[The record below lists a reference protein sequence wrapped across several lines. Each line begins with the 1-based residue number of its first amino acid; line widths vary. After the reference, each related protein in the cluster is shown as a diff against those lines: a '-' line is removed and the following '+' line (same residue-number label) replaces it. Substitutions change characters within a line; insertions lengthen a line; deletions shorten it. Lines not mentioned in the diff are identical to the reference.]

1 MDAIVLV
8 GGLGTRLRPLT
19 DTRHKSLVPV
29 CNRPAI
35 DYLFDWV
42 RRAGI
47 DRVVLALGVHNE
59 DLARTYP
66 PGTYDGLEIAVVTE
80 HARLESGGA
89 IRNAVREAGI
99 EGRFLVLNGDVFFDF
114 DLRSALQAHE
124 SRKADLTLAL
134 CEVDEPWSFG
144 VAAVDSDGMV
154 TGFVEKPP
162 PGTEPSNLVNAG
174 AWIFEPGLV
183 DEIPRGAVRV
193 EETLF
198 PSLVARQRRVFGF
211 RYQGVWADIG
221 TPARYLA
228 LNRRLIEREG
238 ASAIAAG
245 AAIEPG
251 AVVLTSSV
259 GSGCTVASGAH
270 IENSILWEGVSV
282 GRGALVADSIL
293 ADGVSIGADARVSA
307 AVIGSGAVI
316 GPSAVV
322 PAGTL
327 IEPRAR
333 YDAGD
338 DHKSR

>member
-42 RRAGI
+42 RRSGI
-47 DRVVLALGVHNE
+47 GRVVLALGVHNE
-59 DLARTYP
+59 DLAKTYP

-89 IRNAVREAGI
+89 IRNAVREAGV
-99 EGRFLVLNGDVFFDF
+99 EGRFVVLNGDIFFDF
-114 DLRSALQAHE
+114 DFQAALRAHE
-124 SRKADLTLAL
+124 SHRADLTLAL
-134 CEVDEPWSFG
+134 CEVAEPWSFG
-144 VAAVDSDGMV
+144 VAAVDRQSMV

-183 DEIPRGAVRV
+183 DEIPPGAVRV

-228 LNRRLIEREG
+228 LNRRLIERKG
-238 ASAIAAG
+238 ANAIAAS
-245 AAIEPG
+245 ASVAPG
-251 AVVLTSSV
+251 AVVLGSSV
-259 GSGCTVASGAH
+259 GSGCTVASGAR
-270 IENSILWEGVSV
+270 IEDSILWEGVSV
-282 GRGALVADSIL
+282 GRGAVVVDSIL
-293 ADGVSIGADARVSA
+293 ADGVSVGAKARISG
-307 AVIGSGAVI
+307 AVIGSGAAI

-322 PAGTL
+322 PAGAL

-338 DHKSR
+338 DQKSG